1 LRCSS
6 IPNDLLKAYYEKWY
20 CFVSRTSNFIL
31 NCRPYTDMVP
41 DVTPPVNLLSAY
53 ELDLYERH
61 LFPHPTITGVK
72 SPFDAYQTY
81 INMSE
86 QPKSGLRRKNL
97 RPYLNLGSRRSAKVH
112 KRTSNQDDTEQLS
125 TRNSK
130 VSAVQFSPVRTSDP
144 VISVY
149 RLLIRPAILEMKE
162 GGITARLRYIIQLH
176 KRITGYYRLIIE
188 VRLSPEFP
196 PIFVGFLS
204 LEWITVDL
212 RCSSIP
218 NDLLKAYYEKWYC
231 FVSRTSN
238 FILNCRPYTD
248 MVPDVTPPVNL
259 LSAYELDLY
268 ERHLFPHPTITG
280 VKSPFDAYQTYINMS
295 EQPKSGLRRK
305 NLRPYLNLGSRRSA
319 KVHKRT
325 SNQDDTEQLST
336 RNSKVSAVQFSPV
349 RTSDPVISVYRLLIR
364 PAILEMKEGGITAR
378 LRYIIQLHKRI
389 TGYYRLIIEVRLSPE
404 FPPIF
409 V

>member
-1 LRCSS
+1 
-6 IPNDLLKAYYEKWY
+6 
-20 CFVSRTSNFIL
+20 
-31 NCRPYTDMVP
+31 
-41 DVTPPVNLLSAY
+41 
-53 ELDLYERH
+53 
-61 LFPHPTITGVK
+61 
-72 SPFDAYQTY
+72 
-81 INMSE
+81 
-86 QPKSGLRRKNL
+86 
-97 RPYLNLGSRRSAKVH
+97 
-112 KRTSNQDDTEQLS
+112 
-125 TRNSK
+125 
-130 VSAVQFSPVRTSDP
+130 
-144 VISVY
+144 
-149 RLLIRPAILEMKE
+149 
-162 GGITARLRYIIQLH
+162 
-176 KRITGYYRLIIE
+176 
-188 VRLSPEFP
+188 
-196 PIFVGFLS
+196 FLS

-409 V
+409 VGEMKDVCAHWPANVPQSQCSVRRSRLYQKGQMCLCYMPPGLYHQRLRFNMRRILDDLEIPRYLVSVLFQG